1 MPTEQS
7 AKNNKSKKFDKTKI
21 KTETTTESHSLSHYI
36 DDRPELLNQIF
47 ATLKSKTIKSIAPAF
62 LQDKS
67 LDSIQKHCLEE
78 LVGISK
84 KRLLS
89 IINSTKCPTDT
100 ESSDSDVENIEG
112 IGIFSILI
120 KKLSSAL

>member
-7 AKNNKSKKFDKTKI
+7 VKNKSKKFDKTTI
-21 KTETTTESHSLSHYI
+21 KTESTDVQSLCHYI
-36 DDRPELLNQIF
+36 DNRPELLSQIF
-47 ATLKSKTIKSIAPAF
+47 TTLKSKTIKSIAPAF

-89 IINSTKCPTDT
+89 IINATKCPTDT

-112 IGIFSILI
+112 KSGM
-120 KKLSSAL
+120 